1 MMLTV
6 DEIFSNAQKGYLNA
20 AYAPKVV
27 DDYLQSW
34 LAEGGVYLGNWIDV
48 TIESELSKDS
58 LLKLYVQY
66 KAFQIPQMLA
76 YSEDLRVNLNEN
88 LKQVQKRQLRENSGN
103 GSVLIN
109 TQSERFGASF
119 FEKYK

>member
-1 MMLTV
+1 MLTV
-6 DEIFSNAQKGYLNA
+6 DDIFSNAQKGYLNA

-103 GSVLIN
+103 GSVVIN
-109 TQSERFGASF
+109 TQAERFGASF

>member
-1 MMLTV
+1 MLTV
-6 DEIFSNAQKGYLNA
+6 DDIFSNAQKGYLNA

>member
-1 MMLTV
+1 MLTV
-6 DEIFSNAQKGYLNA
+6 DEVFSNAEKNYLNS
-20 AYAPKVV
+20 AYSPKTV
-27 DDYLQSW
+27 DDYLPNW
-34 LAEGGVYLGNWIDV
+34 ETEGLVYLENWIDL
-48 TIESELSKDS
+48 TKESEESKKA
-58 LLKLYVQY
+58 LLKLFIPY
-66 KAFQIPQMLA
+66 KAFKIPQMLA

>member
-1 MMLTV
+1 MLTV
-6 DEIFSNAQKGYLNA
+6 DDIFSNAQKGYLNA

-103 GSVLIN
+103 GSVMAN
-109 TQSERFGASF
+109 TNPQRFGSSF
-119 FEKYK
+119 FDRYK

>member
-1 MMLTV
+1 MLTV
-6 DEIFSNAQKGYLNA
+6 DDIFSNAQKGYLNA

-66 KAFQIPQMLA
+66 KAFQIPQMA
-76 YSEDLRVNLNEN
+76 GYSEDLRVNLNEN
-88 LKQVQKRQLRENSGN
+88 LKQVQKRQIRDNESKSSIYVNS
-103 GSVLIN
+103 S
-109 TQSERFGASF
+109 SEKFSEDF
-119 FEKYK
+119 FKYK